1 MRPVAFSLLQTVRDA
16 GIKAEMDH
24 QGRSMKSQ
32 FKLADKMHAEMVAVV
47 GPDELANG
55 QVKLRNMSTHE
66 EKLVELAN
74 VVSEL

>member
-1 MRPVAFSLLQTVRDA
+1 
-16 GIKAEMDH
+16 
-24 QGRSMKSQ
+24 MKSQ

-55 QVKLRNMSTHE
+55 QVKLRNMNTHE